1 MCYIIICAGV
11 VKLADALD
19 SKSCGVK
26 SVSVRVRPPAPTSKN
41 SPLQGLFFIR
51 SHIAHRRR
59 ADAGANE
66 KEAVRSTAVFA
77 SAERGH
83 RALRDTTGI
92 RPLFTQ
98 RFRPSAERGHRA
110 LRDTTGIR
118 PLFTQRFRPSAERGH
133 RAPRDTTGIPPY
145 PALRRLHI
153 AHRRRADAG
162 ANEKEAVRSTAVFA
176 SAERGHRAPRDT
188 TGIRPY
194 PAMPDRNNINE
205 IRKRSNISYFSNLTY
220 L

>member
-1 MCYIIICAGV
+1 MFCTRQIGFQPTNKAESPKTLAQAQAMCYIIICAGV

-41 SPLQGLFFIR
+41 SPLQGLFFIC

-59 ADAGANE
+59 ADVGANE

-83 RALRDTTGI
+83 RAPRDTTGI
-92 RPLFTQ
+92 R
-98 RFRPSAERGHRA
+98 
-110 LRDTTGIR
+110 
-118 PLFTQRFRPSAERGH
+118 
-133 RAPRDTTGIPPY
+133 PY

-194 PAMPDRNNINE
+194 PAMPDRNNTNQVQRRRFPPE
-205 IRKRSNISYFSNLTY
+205 PRHSPC
-220 L
+220 

>member
-1 MCYIIICAGV
+1 M

-41 SPLQGLFFIR
+41 SPLQGLFFICSHIAHRRRADVGANEKEAVRSTAVFASAEQGHRAPRDTTGIRPYPALRR

-118 PLFTQRFRPSAERGH
+118 P
-133 RAPRDTTGIPPY
+133 
-145 PALRRLHI
+145 
-153 AHRRRADAG
+153 
-162 ANEKEAVRSTAVFA
+162 
-176 SAERGHRAPRDT
+176 
-188 TGIRPY
+188 Y
-194 PAMPDRNNINE
+194 PAMPDRNNTNQVQRRRFPPE
-205 IRKRSNISYFSNLTY
+205 PRHSPC
-220 L
+220 

>member
-1 MCYIIICAGV
+1 MWEQMKKMRCIARLFLRVPNGGIALCAIPPGYAPCSRKDLDRV
-11 VKLADALD
+11 PNGGIAL
-19 SKSCGVK
+19 CAI
-26 SVSVRVRPPAPTSKN
+26 PPGYAPY
-41 SPLQGLFFIR
+41 PALRRL
-51 SHIAHRRR
+51 HIAHRRR
-59 ADAGANE
+59 ADVRADVGANE

-83 RALRDTTGI
+83 RA
-92 RPLFTQ
+92 P
-98 RFRPSAERGHRA
+98 
-110 LRDTTGIR
+110 RDTTGIR

-133 RAPRDTTGIPPY
+133 RAPRDTTGIRPY

-188 TGIRPY
+188 TGIPPY

-205 IRKRSNISYFSNLTY
+205 IRKRSNISYFRNMTY